1 METVIFIILWLG
13 SSKQIWCLDSNGKS
27 EKNKKYYYAKLSRD
41 ANPQISCSV
50 GRSAAI
56 ATLRAKVLSLRS
68 GQLALTC
75 YGSNQR
81 GMRFKEYFETRSRHF
96 QSAYKHKDNVLNILY
111 QVR

>member
-1 METVIFIILWLG
+1 M
-13 SSKQIWCLDSNGKS
+13 WCLDGNGKS

-41 ANPQISCSV
+41 ANPQIFCSV

-56 ATLRAKVLSLRS
+56 ETPRGKVLSQGS
-68 GQLALTC
+68 GSQLALTC

-81 GMRFKEYFETRSRHF
+81 GMRFKGYCETRSRHF
-96 QSAYKHKDNVLNILY
+96 QSACKHNDNVLNILF